1 MIDVATK
8 TSYHPR
14 NKYFYFFTQ
23 IVVADKFYF
32 FQLILQLAPWCRAA
46 AGLLWLQAS
55 IITTEDRRQIEVQR
69 QLAVQEIMMN
79 RRGRVDRQTPGY
91 IWGWK

>member
-1 MIDVATK
+1 MIDEVTK
-8 TSYHPR
+8 TSYQPR

-23 IVVADKFYF
+23 IVVVDKFYF
-32 FQLILQLAPWCRAA
+32 FQLILQLAPGCRA

-79 RRGRVDRQTPGY
+79 RHGRVDRQTRGY
-91 IWGWK
+91 MWGWK

>member
-1 MIDVATK
+1 MIDEVTK
-8 TSYHPR
+8 TSYQPR

-23 IVVADKFYF
+23 IVVVDKFYF
-32 FQLILQLAPWCRAA
+32 FQLILQLAPGC
-46 AGLLWLQAS
+46 LLWLQAS

-79 RRGRVDRQTPGY
+79 RRGQVDRQTPGY
-91 IWGWK
+91 MWGWK

>member
-8 TSYHPR
+8 TSYQPR

-32 FQLILQLAPWCRAA
+32 FQLILQLAPGC
-46 AGLLWLQAS
+46 LLWLQAS

-79 RRGRVDRQTPGY
+79 RHGRVDRQTPGY

>member
-32 FQLILQLAPWCRAA
+32 FQLILQLAPGC
-46 AGLLWLQAS
+46 LLWLQAS

-79 RRGRVDRQTPGY
+79 RHGRVDRQTPGY